1 MTISRPDAHH
11 CAVRLHAATTRLGRQ
26 LRALAPSAEL
36 TVAGVSVLGLL
47 MRHGP
52 LAPSALAAHEGVRQ
66 QTLTRLLADLEGA
79 GLVRRAADP
88 GDARRTLLSLT
99 RGGARRLG
107 RQVRQR
113 EAALEAAIAAR
124 PAAQRGALLAACEL
138 LEDLA
143 SQLAASAC
151 EVA

>member
-1 MTISRPDAHH
+1 MTTAREDAHH

-26 LRALAPSAEL
+26 LRALAPSADL

-52 LAPSALAAHEGVRQ
+52 LAPSVLAAHEGVRQ
-66 QTLTRLLADLEGA
+66 QTLTRLLAELERA
-79 GLVRRAADP
+79 GLVRRDADP

-99 RGGARRLG
+99 REGARRLG
-107 RQVRQR
+107 AQVRQR
-113 EAALEAAIAAR
+113 EAALERAISTR
-124 PAAQRGALLAACEL
+124 PAAERRALLDACAL

-143 SQLAASAC
+143 SQLAASG
-151 EVA
+151 VAVA